1 MSIGLVT
8 ERREGRIRLRLVKEK
23 FDRAAWLEERRNA
36 IGASDVAAILGL
48 NPWASAW
55 DVWASKRGIVED
67 WEGNEATDLGNK
79 FERVVLDVAEKDLG
93 ELRRNVRIKHPS
105 LPVAATLDA
114 QVVSSTE
121 PVEGKTTGLVGPVY
135 GEWGDKGS
143 DVVPEAYLVQAHTQ
157 LLCVPSAPVCHVYAL
172 ISGRGV
178 VPYAVPRSDS
188 TCEMLGNILNDW
200 WHKHVVNGIE
210 PSRDKAS
217 FEVVKRLKKVPN
229 KVIVMPEEI
238 DALVDRREVL
248 KQICKKREEQLKA
261 IDKALLLD
269 LGDAEEG
276 TLLSGRS
283 ISYYEQY
290 TKGYYRE
297 PTSFRVLR
305 VKQPPRRKR

>member
-1 MSIGLVT
+1 MSIELIAK
-8 ERREGRIRLRLVKEK
+8 RKKGRIRLRLTKEK

-48 NPWASAW
+48 NPWCSAW

-67 WEGNEATDLGNK
+67 WEGSEATDLGNK

-143 DVVPEAYLVQAHTQ
+143 DVVPETYLVQAHTQ
-157 LLCVPSAPVCHVYAL
+157 LLCVPSASVCHVYAL
-172 ISGRGV
+172 IGGRGV

-188 TCEMLGNILNDW
+188 TCEMLGNILSDW
-200 WHKHVVNGIE
+200 WHKHVINGVE
-210 PSRDKAS
+210 PSRELAS
-217 FEVVKRLKKVPN
+217 FEVVKRLRKVPN
-229 KVIVMPEEI
+229 KIIVMPEGL
-238 DALVDRREVL
+238 DDLVDKRAIL
-248 KQICKKREEQLKA
+248 KEEIKEREEQIEQIEKT
-261 IDKALLLD
+261 LLLD

-276 TLLSGRS
+276 VFMSGRS
-283 ISYYEQY
+283 ISYYQQHR
-290 TKGYYRE
+290 KGFTVE
-297 PTSFRVLR
+297 PSDFRVMR
-305 VKQPPRRKR
+305 IKKAPKKK

>member
-1 MSIGLVT
+1 MSIEIIENG
-8 ERREGRIRLRLVKEK
+8 E

-48 NPWASAW
+48 NPYASAW

-67 WEGNEATDLGNK
+67 WEGNEATDLGNR
-79 FERVVLDVAEKDLG
+79 FERVILDIAEKDLG
-93 ELRRNVRIKHPS
+93 KLSRNVRIKHPS

-114 QVVSSTE
+114 KVDSTTE

-143 DVVPEAYLVQAHTQ
+143 DVIPETYLIQAHTQ
-157 LLCVPSAPVCHVYAL
+157 LLCVPSASVCHVYAL
-172 ISGRGV
+172 IPGRGV
-178 VPYAVPRSDS
+178 VPYQIPRSDA
-188 TCEMLGNILNDW
+188 TCEMLGNLLNDW
-200 WHKHVVNGIE
+200 WHKHVINGVE
-210 PSRDKAS
+210 PSRELAS

-229 KVIVMPEEI
+229 KIVVMPEGL

-248 KQICKKREEQLKA
+248 KQIIKKREDQLKA

-276 TLLSGRS
+276 AFHSGRS
-283 ISYYEQY
+283 ISYYEQHA
-290 TKGYYRE
+290 KGFYRE

-305 VKQPPRRKR
+305 IKQPPKRKR